1 MCYLI
6 TDIDESHLFDYLD
19 NLFSDTEDKGATALL
34 IIKCMLTTNVLFSP
48 TVDRTSSGVED
59 TRKRK
64 GGVPSN
70 RSVKG
75 KQHLKAL
82 SQVGLGSEV
91 PDSASSD
98 ECLRD
103 DLGNYS

>member
-34 IIKCMLTTNVLFSP
+34 IIKCILTTNVSFSP
-48 TVDRTSSGVED
+48 TVDETLTVDGTSSGVENI
-59 TRKRK
+59 KK
-64 GGVPSN
+64 
-70 RSVKG
+70 
-75 KQHLKAL
+75 
-82 SQVGLGSEV
+82 

-98 ECLRD
+98 ECLKD
-103 DLGNYS
+103 NLGNYK